1 VQILKKTLQVLL
13 FAIFAFG
20 GMYRLSQPMDALLED
35 MLWVSYFHPFVVR
48 AIAIAEVIGG
58 VGLAIPFFWKDSRMK
73 IDFYGGILL
82 IGLMTGAAIT
92 HVVIGDYDQIIINV
106 FLIAVLVFVTIP
118 RGLKKRPE

>member
-1 VQILKKTLQVLL
+1 MRVKQTLQVLL
-13 FAIFAFG
+13 FAVFAFG
-20 GMYRLSQPMDALLED
+20 GIYRLSQPMDALLED

-48 AIAIAEVIGG
+48 AIAVVEVIGG
-58 VGLAIPFFWKDSRMK
+58 IGLILPFFKMGNHVK

-106 FLIAVLVFVTIP
+106 FLIAILVFVTIP

>member
-1 VQILKKTLQVLL
+1 
-13 FAIFAFG
+13 
-20 GMYRLSQPMDALLED
+20 MDALLED

-48 AIAIAEVIGG
+48 AIAVVEVIGG
-58 VGLAIPFFWKDSRMK
+58 IGLILPFFKMGNHVK

>member
-1 VQILKKTLQVLL
+1 
-13 FAIFAFG
+13 
-20 GMYRLSQPMDALLED
+20 MDALLED

-48 AIAIAEVIGG
+48 AIAIAEVIGR
-58 VGLAIPFFWKDSRMK
+58 VGLVIPFFWKDIRMK

>member
-1 VQILKKTLQVLL
+1 MRVKQTLQVLL
-13 FAIFAFG
+13 FAVFAFG
-20 GMYRLSQPMDALLED
+20 GIYRLSQPMDALLED

-48 AIAIAEVIGG
+48 AIAVVEVIGG
-58 VGLAIPFFWKDSRMK
+58 IGLILPFFNKCNHVK

-106 FLIAVLVFVTIP
+106 FLIAFLVLVTFPIE
-118 RGLKKRPE
+118 LKKRPE

>member
-1 VQILKKTLQVLL
+1 MRVKQTLQVLL
-13 FAIFAFG
+13 FAVFAFG
-20 GMYRLSQPMDALLED
+20 GIYRLSQPMDALLED

-58 VGLAIPFFWKDSRMK
+58 VGLVIPFFWKDIRMK